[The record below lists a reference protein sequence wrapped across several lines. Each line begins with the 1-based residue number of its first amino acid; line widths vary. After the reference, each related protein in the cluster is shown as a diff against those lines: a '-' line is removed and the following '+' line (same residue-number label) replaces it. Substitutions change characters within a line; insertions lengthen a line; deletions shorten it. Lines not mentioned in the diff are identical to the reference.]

1 MRKAEEWSEREDTQD
16 VVAWGSPGRVLERE
30 AHKQLS
36 EIAKRYNKI
45 KGENKWGHFLM
56 GQNFKMQSK
65 PIYKLPL
72 ILVQTLN

>member
-1 MRKAEEWSEREDTQD
+1 MVREGGHPGGGGVGVTEERIGKRSTQKT
-16 VVAWGSPGRVLERE
+16 V
-30 AHKQLS
+30 S

-56 GQNFKMQSK
+56 GQNFKMQSR